1 VNTVLAPVFWQPAQA
16 IDHAQER
23 FGVAPPKDFRVLTL
37 LLKEISGGLQ
47 LRTRSGDWIEAPPIE
62 GTLVCNNGD
71 LLQRWSND
79 RFLSTVHRVINRTQN
94 ARYSISVFF
103 DPASQTMVDPADLG
117 VVQSDCKHAPISVGK
132 HIASRNAKA
141 FPHLKGKGA

>member
-79 RFLSTVHRVINRTQN
+79 RF
-94 ARYSISVFF
+94 
-103 DPASQTMVDPADLG
+103 
-117 VVQSDCKHAPISVGK
+117 
-132 HIASRNAKA
+132 
-141 FPHLKGKGA
+141 